1 MVHFSRVR
9 KTLLLGVSCL
19 LMSTTAWAVDPTVS
33 ALQNQNPQRVLL
45 VGNSYLYYGDSMHN
59 MLRRMVSADQ
69 PDLKLQYK
77 SATIGGA
84 SLDHH
89 NMDWLTSPGK
99 IGVKEPFELV
109 ILQGHS
115 AAALNPKQSQVH
127 LSASKDA
134 VDLIRQR
141 GGEVAIYMP
150 PAYVPPHKGANAENS
165 TKNREFYVKQGNDL
179 GVLVLPVGL
188 AFDEAYQKNPNI
200 KLHKSYDGSHPS
212 RAGTY
217 LAAATIYAAV
227 YGKSPVGNQFDTFD
241 EVDPETRL
249 FLQEVAL
256 DTVKKFYNR

>member
-1 MVHFSRVR
+1 MTHLVRTRKAFALGFFS
-9 KTLLLGVSCL
+9 LLASVS
-19 LMSTTAWAVDPTVS
+19 AWAAEPTVTG
-33 ALQNQNPQRVLL
+33 LQNQNPTRVLL

-84 SLDHH
+84 NIAHH

-115 AAALNPKQSQVH
+115 AAALDQKRADVH

-134 VDLIRQR
+134 VALIRER
-141 GGEVAIYMP
+141 GGEVAMYMP
-150 PAYVPPHKGANAENS
+150 PAYVAPHKRANPENS
-165 TKNREFYVKQGNDL
+165 QKNLEFYSEQGNDL
-179 GVLVLPVGL
+179 RILVLPVGL
-188 AFDEAYQKNPNI
+188 AFDEAYKRNPSI
-200 KLHKSYDGSHPS
+200 KLHKAYDGSHPS

-227 YGKSPVGNQFDTFD
+227 YGKSPVGNEFDTFG
-241 EVDPETRL
+241 EVDPETRR
-249 FLQEVAL
+249 FLQEVAQ
-256 DTVKKFYNR
+256 DTIKNYYNR